1 MDQLLTQQVDVAEET
16 LSAQEPGPLSSN
28 ASVEPEVNMEKM
40 ESTTEGVE
48 ETEFRMGEHCDP
60 ARFDMQRTSQGF
72 ALRQGVKPPKWL
84 HDYAWGQ
91 AY

>member
-1 MDQLLTQQVDVAEET
+1 MPLRMQQVDVAEET

-28 ASVEPEVNMEKM
+28 ASVEPEANMEKR

-60 ARFDMQRTSQGF
+60 ARPDTQRTSQRF
-72 ALRQGVKPPKWL
+72 ALRQGVNPPRWL